1 MSTGIL
7 GCVWG
12 LGNVI
17 IIKEPTFLKFELTA
31 ESFKRFK
38 GGGAPRGRPGAT
50 LWPPFWGMDGVWT
63 CMDGVWKG
71 YGRAPGVPRGGYGR
85 A

>member
-17 IIKEPTFLKFELTA
+17 TIKEPTFLKFELTA

-38 GGGAPRGRPGAT
+38 GGGAPQGHPGAPRGAPGRPAGHI
-50 LWPPFWGMDGVWT
+50 LCVVKYWT
-63 CMDGVWKG
+63 ELL
-71 YGRAPGVPRGGYGR
+71 
-85 A
+85 

>member
-31 ESFKRFK
+31 DSFKRFGSCGTPAASHK
-38 GGGAPRGRPGAT
+38 AMWDAR
-50 LWPPFWGMDGVWT
+50 
-63 CMDGVWKG
+63 
-71 YGRAPGVPRGGYGR
+71 GVPRDTFCVWFNIGQSFSELCWLR
-85 A
+85 W